1 MTSRYIFLLPAALCL
16 AYPAPPAWAQW
27 EPEMRLVVSDSMA
40 MTSPNNARC
49 LAAGPGGSIQVVWWD
64 TRNGFGEIY
73 TKCSSDCGITWAPDT
88 RLTFDPA
95 RSLYPTIA
103 VSGPKVHVA
112 WSEDRD
118 GNYEI
123 YYKRS
128 TDEGG
133 TWSPDTRLTYAVNN
147 GWFSSLAAV
156 GDDVHVVWWDYRDRD
171 HEVYYKRST
180 DGGETWSPDTR
191 LTFAPHDSWY
201 PSISASGATVHAAW
215 WDNRDGNYEIYYK
228 RSTDNGFSWGPDVR
242 LTSDSGWSSTP
253 CIASSGDRVYL
264 AWEDDRNGA
273 GEIYYKFSTDDG
285 ATWSPD
291 ARLTFDPGWSV
302 MPSIWASG
310 AKVHLVWDDDR
321 DGNEEIYYRCS
332 SDSGLTWSGEERL
345 SYGRYNS
352 TYPSISAIDSMV
364 HVVWTDSRSGNPE
377 IYYARNP
384 TGNSGNEER
393 TEAGGQRLE
402 VRVMAKPDPFVSY
415 ATVPGRETEYFEVYD
430 VSGRKVGTYLGDRIG
445 QNIGPGVYFLRP
457 VDKKAAPVR
466 IVKIR

>member
-1 MTSRYIFLLPAALCL
+1 VYL
-16 AYPAPPAWAQW
+16 
-27 EPEMRLVVSDSMA
+27 
-40 MTSPNNARC
+40 
-49 LAAGPGGSIQVVWWD
+49 VWWD
-64 TRNGFGEIY
+64 TRDGNWEIY
-73 TKCSSDCGITWAPDT
+73 FKRSMDGGSTWTRDT
-88 RLTFDPA
+88 RLTWDPN
-95 RSLYPTIA
+95 RSWNPA
-103 VSGPKVHVA
+103 VAASGTKVHVV
-112 WSEDRD
+112 WGDERD

-128 TDEGG
+128 TDEGV

-147 GWFSSLAAV
+147 SWFPCLATV

-180 DGGETWSPDTR
+180 DGGATWSSDAR

-201 PSISASGATVHAAW
+201 PSVSASGATVHAAW

-253 CIASSGDRVYL
+253 CISSSGDRVYL

-273 GEIYYKFSTDDG
+273 GEIYFKWSSDRG
-285 ATWSPD
+285 LSWSPD
-291 ARLTFDPGWSV
+291 TRLTFDPGWSV
-302 MPSIWASG
+302 MPSLWASG
-310 AKVHLVWDDDR
+310 LKVHLVWDDDR

-332 SDSGLTWSGEERL
+332 GDSGLTWSGEERL

-352 TYPSISAIDSMV
+352 TYPSISAIDSMI

-377 IYYARNP
+377 IYYTRNP
-384 TGNSGNEER
+384 TGNSGTEKR
-393 TEAGGQRLE
+393 IEAGGQSLE
-402 VRVMAKPDPFVSY
+402 VRVMVKPNPFVSY
-415 ATVPGRETEYFEVYD
+415 ATVPGHEKEWFGLYD
-430 VSGRKVGTYLGDRIG
+430 VSGRRVGTYRGDRIG
-445 QNIGPGVYFLRP
+445 QVVGPGVYFLKP

>member
-1 MTSRYIFLLPAALCL
+1 M
-16 AYPAPPAWAQW
+16 
-27 EPEMRLVVSDSMA
+27 
-40 MTSPNNARC
+40 
-49 LAAGPGGSIQVVWWD
+49 
-64 TRNGFGEIY
+64 RNGFGEIY
-73 TKCSSDCGITWAPDT
+73 TKCSTDWGITWSPDI
-88 RLTFDPA
+88 RLTFEPA
-95 RSLYPTIA
+95 RSSDPA
-103 VSGPKVHVA
+103 VTLSGEKVHVV

-128 TDEGG
+128 TDEGV

-147 GWFSSLAAV
+147 GWFPSLAAV

-191 LTFAPHDSWY
+191 LTFAPLDSWF
-201 PSISASGATVHAAW
+201 PSISASGGTVHTAW

-228 RSTDNGFSWGPDVR
+228 RSIDNGFSWGPDVR
-242 LTSDSGWSSTP
+242 LTSDTSWSSTP
-253 CIASSGDRVYL
+253 CIASSGDRAYL
-264 AWEDDRNGA
+264 TWEDDRNGA
-273 GEIYYKFSTDDG
+273 GEIYFKWSTDRG
-285 ATWSPD
+285 LSWSPD

-321 DGNEEIYYRCS
+321 DGNEEIYYRS
-332 SDSGLTWSGEERL
+332 SEDSGLTWSGEVRL

-364 HVVWTDSRSGNPE
+364 HAVWTDSRSGRPE

-384 TGNSGNEER
+384 TGNSGTEER
-393 TEAGGQRLE
+393 EEAGGQRLE
-402 VRVMAKPDPFVSY
+402 VRVMAKPNPFVSY
-415 ATVPGRETEYFEVYD
+415 ATVPGHEKERFGMYD
-430 VSGRKVGTYLGDRIG
+430 VSGRLVGTYRGDKIG
-445 QNIGPGVYFLRP
+445 WDAAPGVYFLKP
-457 VDKKAAPVR
+457 VDKKAPPVR